1 MSNKMFAAHLGLSSV
16 TVYVTISLHVDKQS
30 VLLYLTPPI
39 PFLHLIKL
47 GVKKWLNCI
56 FLFSVWVKFLL
67 EKTNT
72 SRRNVRLTNVTF
84 EALRKA

>member
-1 MSNKMFAAHLGLSSV
+1 MFAAHLGLSSV
-16 TVYVTISLHVDKQS
+16 TVHVAISLHVDKQS

-47 GVKKWLNCI
+47 GVKNGWIVYFYFHSLGEI
-56 FLFSVWVKFLL
+56 PL

>member
-1 MSNKMFAAHLGLSSV
+1 MSNKMFAAHFGLSSV
-16 TVYVTISLHVDKQS
+16 TVHVTISLHVDKTS

-47 GVKKWLNCI
+47 GVKMAELYI
-56 FLFSVWVKFLL
+56 FIFSLGL

>member
-47 GVKKWLNCI
+47 GVKNG
-56 FLFSVWVKFLL
+56 
-67 EKTNT
+67 
-72 SRRNVRLTNVTF
+72 
-84 EALRKA
+84 